1 MSPKYAIPNL
11 LTLSR
16 MIVTLLLGIITA
28 FAVDV
33 CAQLPMLITL
43 TGYIYLSDILDGK
56 LARKWNCCSVFG
68 VKADIAADLF
78 YIVSQ
83 STILVY
89 RGFMHLGILLL
100 VVSEFIVFYITSQ
113 MQTKRPD
120 AKTICFDKFGRIA
133 AGYYYLMPLSCLL
146 FSKTNYAGNVMLITC
161 FAVTVVA
168 IVSRIKLIIKI
179 IK

>member
-1 MSPKYAIPNL
+1 MSQKYAIPNL

-33 CAQLPMLITL
+33 CAQLPMLIAL

-100 VVSEFIVFYITSQ
+100 VVGEFIVFYITSQ

-146 FSKTNYAGNVMLITC
+146 FSGISYIGVFMLIIC
-161 FAVTVVA
+161 FIITVAAVL
-168 IVSRIKLIIKI
+168 SRIQLLWKA
-179 IK
+179 